1 MRELVPTRVF
11 VVWAAMIVATAA
23 SWWLGT
29 DHPLD
34 GDVRRHIGS
43 TLVLV
48 IAFVK
53 VRYIGLYFMELRSAP
68 RRLRL
73 LFTLWTVLTGAA
85 TVLLVLF

>member
-1 MRELVPTRVF
+1 MKDLVPTRV
-11 VVWAAMIVATAA
+11 VAVWSALIVATAA
-23 SWWLGT
+23 SWWLGA
-29 DHPLD
+29 DRPLG
-34 GDVRRHIGS
+34 GDVRHLGS
-43 TLVLV
+43 ALVLV

-68 RRLRL
+68 SPLRV